1 MTRSLEQHDLKAAIR
16 RPAIRRPA
24 IRWPA
29 IRWPAR
35 ALGAEQDLI
44 NKVTA
49 DA

>member
-1 MTRSLEQHDLKAAIR
+1 MTRSLEQHDLKA
-16 RPAIRRPA
+16 AIRRPA

-49 DA
+49 GA

>member
-1 MTRSLEQHDLKAAIR
+1 MTRSLEQHDLKA
-16 RPAIRRPA
+16 AIRRPA

>member
-16 RPAIRRPA
+16 RPA
-24 IRWPA
+24 
-29 IRWPAR
+29 R

-49 DA
+49 GA

>member
-24 IRWPA
+24 
-29 IRWPAR
+29 R

-49 DA
+49 GA